1 MPRLHSPT
9 SPRPDMGAPGPAA
22 RAREVVSDMVVTTP
36 HTPAQAV
43 RRVRCECM
51 LDRLFY
57 RTNSAIDPAQYRAG
71 LRFHGLWARAARQ
84 TPLTQSYRPT
94 TGATRGP
101 AGGHDPVTWAV
112 LELNEALSCLSAAQ
126 RRAVIATCGMDEPV
140 GLRTRTLRAGL
151 NALDTFWRRAAH
163 ATPDA

>member
-1 MPRLHSPT
+1 MPRLHAT
-9 SPRPDMGAPGPAA
+9 TAPRPDMGATGPAA
-22 RAREVVSDMVVTTP
+22 RARQVVSDMVVTTP
-36 HTPAQAV
+36 RTPAQAV

-57 RTNSAIDPAQYRAG
+57 RANSAIDPAQYRAG
-71 LRFHGLWARAARQ
+71 LRFRGLWARAARQ

-94 TGATRGP
+94 TGDARGP

-112 LELNEALSCLSAAQ
+112 LELNEALSCLSAPQ

-151 NALDTFWRRAAH
+151 GALDTFWRRAAH
-163 ATPDA
+163 Q